1 MNIKKNSIKSRLL
14 RIDFYLLSS
23 LISAITDI
31 GIFALITTA
40 ILTNESP
47 LNTLIATI
55 TARVSSSIINFILNF
70 KLVFKG
76 GSKKSIIKY
85 YILWAFQLG
94 LSYGSVAFFGNF
106 LGGNLVIVKAIGDVL
121 LGVLS
126 YQVQY
131 HWVFKSENQNA
142 FFGPFAVFCRW
153 VFRLFTKKYTSRVDV
168 LDEPVIYV
176 CRHLNMHGPYTT
188 LKTISQDMHP
198 MVINVFFDTKKAK
211 KHLLEYTF
219 SQKIGKK
226 PKKHSFIA
234 WFLSLLMCKITK
246 SIKAIPVYRGDSNSI
261 STFKK
266 SMECLLK
273 NESIIVFPDIDYQAS
288 YDTVSDI
295 YDGFL
300 YLSVLY
306 KKKTGKSLK
315 FVPLFIDEENRVVK
329 AREFITIEDYKNE
342 VKDAK
347 EYLIREINKK

>member
-1 MNIKKNSIKSRLL
+1 MNVRKNSIKSRLL

-23 LISAITDI
+23 FISAVTDI
-31 GIFALITTA
+31 GIFAFLTT
-40 ILTNESP
+40 IVLTNKTP
-47 LNTLIATI
+47 LNSLIATV
-55 TARVSSSIINFILNF
+55 TARVTSSIINFILNW

-76 GSKKSIIKY
+76 GNKKSIIKY
-85 YILWAFQLG
+85 YLLWVIQLS
-94 LSYGSVAFFGNF
+94 LSYVVVAFFGNL
-106 LGGNLVIVKAIGDVL
+106 LGGNLVIVKAVGDVC

-131 HWVFKSENQNA
+131 HWVFRNKNRNS
-142 FFGPFAVFCRW
+142 FYGFFAVFCRW
-153 VFRLFTKKYTSRVDV
+153 IFRLFTKKYQAEIEV
-168 LDEPVIYV
+168 LDEPVVYV

-188 LKTISQDMHP
+188 LKCIPQDVHP
-198 MVINVFFDTKKAK
+198 LVINVFFDRKKGE

-219 SQKIGKK
+219 SKKIGK
-226 PKKHSFIA
+226 PLKKHSFRA
-234 WFLSLLMCKITK
+234 WFLSLLINKIII
-246 SIKAIPVYRGDSNSI
+246 SLEAIPVYRGDSTSI

-266 SMECLLK
+266 SMEYLLK
-273 NESIIVFPDIDYQAS
+273 NESIIVYPDIEYQSS

-329 AREFITIEDYKNE
+329 AREYITIDNYKNE
-342 VKDAK
+342 VKDVK